1 MPTTTATI
9 ALSSDVTDSPLTVS
23 NEATL
28 FKAGSGTSGIDTMT
42 SVSKVLESTDHVNLF
57 EFGAAGGA
65 THNFLYI
72 NNPSTDVTEYFHIT
86 FGDAVGSGTFDN
98 GTLPTEEIGRLYG
111 GDWMF
116 IPYGAANDASD
127 VCIKPSVATAMTVEY
142 MLFN

>member
-9 ALSSDVTDSPLTVS
+9 ALSSDVTDSTLSVS
-23 NEATL
+23 NTATL
-28 FKAGSGTSGIDTMT
+28 FKAGSATSGIDTMT
-42 SVSKVLESTDHVNLF
+42 SVSKILESTDQVDLF
-57 EFGAAGGA
+57 AYTAAGGA

-86 FGDAVGSGTFDN
+86 FGAAGAGSPTE
-98 GTLPTEEIGRLYG
+98 TEEIGRLYG

-116 IPYGAANDASD
+116 IPYGAADANSD
-127 VCIKPSVATAMTVEY
+127 VCITPSVATAMTVEY

>member
-9 ALSSDVTDSPLTVS
+9 ALSSDVTDSALSVS
-23 NEATL
+23 NTATL
-28 FKAGSGTSGIDTMT
+28 FKAGSGTSGVDTMT
-42 SVSKVLESTDHVNLF
+42 SVSKILESTNQVDLF
-57 EFGAAGGA
+57 EYSAAGGA

-86 FGDAVGSGTFDN
+86 FGAAGAGSPTE
-98 GTLPTEEIGRLYG
+98 TEEIGRLYG

-116 IPYGAANDASD
+116 IPYGAADANSD
-127 VCIKPSVATAMTVEY
+127 VCITPSVATAMTVEY

>member
-9 ALSSDVTDSPLTVS
+9 ALSSDITDSTLSVS

-28 FKAGSGTSGIDTMT
+28 FKAGSGTSGVDTMT
-42 SVSKVLESTDHVNLF
+42 SVSKVLESKNQVDLF
-57 EFGAAGGA
+57 AYTAAGGA

-72 NNPSTDVTEYFHIT
+72 SNPSTDVTEFFRI
-86 FGDAVGSGTFDN
+86 GLGASSGST
-98 GTLPTEEIGRLYG
+98 TPTETEEIGRLYG

-116 IPYGAANDASD
+116 IPYGAADGDSD
-127 VCIKPSVATAMTVEY
+127 VQITPSVATAMTVEY

>member
-9 ALSSDVTDSPLTVS
+9 ALSSDITDSTLSVS

-42 SVSKVLESTDHVNLF
+42 SVSKVLESTNQVDLF
-57 EFGAAGGA
+57 EYSAAGGA

-72 NNPSTDVTEYFHIT
+72 NNPSADATEYFIIT
-86 FGDAVGSGTFDN
+86 FGAAGAGSPTE
-98 GTLPTEEIGRLYG
+98 TEEIGRLYG

-116 IPYGAANDASD
+116 IPWAADTAD
-127 VCIKPSVATAMTVEY
+127 DIVATSSNTDMELEY
-142 MLFN
+142 IVFADKV